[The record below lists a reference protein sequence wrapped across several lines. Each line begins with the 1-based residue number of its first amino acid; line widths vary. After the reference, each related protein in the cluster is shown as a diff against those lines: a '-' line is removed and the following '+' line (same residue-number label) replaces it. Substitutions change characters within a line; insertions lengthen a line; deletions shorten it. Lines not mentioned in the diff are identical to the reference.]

1 MKTPTFLRLSLLAPY
16 ILWGLLAGGFALVS
30 EKLPTM
36 ETRLIVEI
44 IAAVVFFYTIGIVI
58 WGVPY
63 TVLAI
68 FLWLWSIN
76 KSSKRMGRVFAF
88 SPLLMTLLVA
98 VEMIVIYL
106 LQREGASPDFGQ
118 TVAVVSL
125 LSIPFGYLL
134 IGVVAGIYVLMRKID
149 FIKVDNEETSPQPA

>member
-1 MKTPTFLRLSLLAPY
+1 
-16 ILWGLLAGGFALVS
+16 
-30 EKLPTM
+30 
-36 ETRLIVEI
+36 
-44 IAAVVFFYTIGIVI
+44 
-58 WGVPY
+58 
-63 TVLAI
+63 
-68 FLWLWSIN
+68 
-76 KSSKRMGRVFAF
+76 MGRVFAF